1 MLLPLTAII
10 LGFAVVIWSADRFI
24 AGAAGLARSLGVSP
38 MVIGLTIVGFGT
50 SAPEMLISGFS
61 AWEGSPGLAI
71 GNAIGSNIT
80 NIALILGVTAMVS
93 PLAVHSQTL
102 RREMPLLT
110 LITLVV
116 LALLFDGNLSLWDGL
131 FLMTGLFVVMGWII
145 HTALR
150 ARPSDPM
157 QAEYESEVPVMP
169 IGKSVFWLILG
180 LLLLLVSSRVAVWG
194 AVEIAQALGV
204 SDLII
209 GLTIVAIGTSLPEL
223 AATVVSALKD
233 EADIAIGNVIGSN
246 MFNILGVLALPGL
259 IAPGAFDPAVLT
271 RDYPVMFGLTIA
283 LFVMAYGFRGPGRIN
298 RIEGGI
304 LLACFI
310 GYQGLL
316 AMSVTPG

>member
-61 AWEGSPGLAI
+61 SWEGSPGLAI

-131 FLMTGLFVVMGWII
+131 FLMTGLFIVMGWII

-157 QAEYESEVPVMP
+157 QVEYESEVPVMP
-169 IGKSVFWLILG
+169 VGKSVFWLIVG
-180 LLLLLVSSRVAVWG
+180 LVLLLVSSRVAVWG

-259 IAPGAFDPAVLT
+259 IAPGAIDPAVIT